1 MTAQS
6 VVSAE
11 YGDLESAARVIQA
24 GRTAAVFV
32 EPVQG
37 EGGVFPAQTEFLQGL
52 RQLCDDAGALLVF
65 DEVQCGL
72 GRTGKLWGHEHYG
85 VSPDVMTLAKPLAG
99 GLPIGAILMTEDVAS
114 SILPGDHGSTF
125 AGGPLVT
132 HAAIAVFDRVQSCR
146 RSADPGRMAQA
157 RRLPTELQAQCRPRA
172 HGTSSPPAHRALSAD
187 PGRMAQAFRLPT
199 ELQAQCRP

>member
-1 MTAQS
+1 MTAWS
-6 VVSAE
+6 ERNDARVSGMTARVAGMTVSCVVSAE

-85 VSPDVMTLAKPLAG
+85 VSPDVMACEARAWVLWGEQTLAKPLAG
-99 GLPIGAILMTEDVAS
+99 GLPIGE
-114 SILPGDHGSTF
+114 
-125 AGGPLVT
+125 
-132 HAAIAVFDRVQSCR
+132 Q
-146 RSADPGRMAQA
+146 RMV
-157 RRLPTELQAQCRPRA
+157 
-172 HGTSSPPAHRALSAD
+172 GT
-187 PGRMAQAFRLPT
+187 
-199 ELQAQCRP
+199 